1 MHPRG
6 LLITISSKY
15 ELVRTSSYKLTYSI
29 LNVTFVFLLRYITGR
44 GRCRRWRRA
53 SSDPCKRG
61 RIYFLGWYCN
71 NTQPDFF
78 FFFLYFFFFFFFLL
92 KKAATI
98 KRALNLGSDQEW
110 AVDIGKPVKEAWAV
124 SSQVHWFALV
134 WIVTTWQMKNIIQTS
149 FDEQCSTPFLSPHSH
164 PLHTMSYS
172 GGLHKREI
180 PALVRCMGYADRG
193 DRGDVV
199 CVCEAVYNL
208 SCIFLYRYTGA
219 WSGGT
224 IFPAIYWAC
233 MCVAD

>member
-1 MHPRG
+1 MELQHPTRFFFF
-6 LLITISSKY
+6 
-15 ELVRTSSYKLTYSI
+15 SY
-29 LNVTFVFLLRYITGR
+29 TFF
-44 GRCRRWRRA
+44 
-53 SSDPCKRG
+53 S
-61 RIYFLGWYCN
+61 
-71 NTQPDFF
+71 FF
-78 FFFLYFFFFFFFLL
+78 FFFT

-134 WIVTTWQMKNIIQTS
+134 WIVTTWQMKNIIHTS
-149 FDEQCSTPFLSPHSH
+149 FYEQCSTPFLSPHSH

-180 PALVRCMGYADRG
+180 PALVRCMGYADRE

-199 CVCEAVYNL
+199 CVWKLFTICL
-208 SCIFLYRYTGA
+208 SYFYIDIPEPGF
-219 WSGGT
+219 GGT

-233 MCVAD
+233 MCVADEAHLLV